1 MEVLEI
7 AAGGGQETGGVI
19 LKGGGRSQDDPLL
32 IGDDYLKGED
42 SEVMAAFSGTF
53 AVCVCVQYGQYNYTA
68 SLGLLNA
75 CAGTMGHCR
84 MLLMI
89 LLICHY

>member
-42 SEVMAAFSGTF
+42 SEVMAAFSGI
-53 AVCVCVQYGQYNYTA
+53 YTLTQ
-68 SLGLLNA
+68 SSGVFSMRSVIPYKWKFSRDL
-75 CAGTMGHCR
+75 
-84 MLLMI
+84 
-89 LLICHY
+89 